1 MLYALGRR
9 GAEVLDVPVRKG
21 VGERYVAHQL
31 MIGNVRIALT
41 LASRERGIVCVWRS
55 FPGGDAF
62 PIRPDGFFSF
72 QFPELPEGRN
82 RAFFFLEADRSTMPR
97 ERFVEKL
104 RRYEAWHAG
113 GAHTAVLGIRSF
125 RVLTVTKSPERL
137 ASLLAAVAAEARIER
152 RRGYWFTGEAD
163 LLGGMAGRVFER
175 VWQQPG
181 SARVAAPRML
191 RVSGSNYLLAAEFSL
206 CTIRWSQ
213 PRSATNQHRRA
224 ERRRVA
230 CIFPLCRAFREREAR

>member
-9 GAEVLDVPVRKG
+9 GVEVLDVPVRKG

-181 SARVAAPRML
+181 SPGPRESLLPGCFGSAALTTCWRRSSHCAPYAGR
-191 RVSGSNYLLAAEFSL
+191 SPD
-206 CTIRWSQ
+206 Q
-213 PRSATNQHRRA
+213 PQTST
-224 ERRRVA
+224 EE
-230 CIFPLCRAFREREAR
+230 PKEGG